1 MYLAFA
7 ASAFQT
13 QLAYRGQVWALALG
27 YFINI
32 SAKVA
37 IWTALFAGHASVDG
51 VTLAQMVTYA
61 IIAGS
66 VDVSWHWEQFVQ
78 KVGTQIKSGDVAV
91 YLLKPLRYPVM
102 LFSSECGS
110 LGFGL
115 IALVV
120 PVTIISGL
128 LYGFAPPPTAMH
140 GLLFLAMWALGFLIL
155 FLLAGIAAL
164 LSFWLLTTFALEWML
179 MALLAALSG
188 RIVPLWFYPEQAAAV
203 LKYLPFAWIAFH
215 PTAVYLGEIEAGE
228 AIGLLAIGAAWVVVL
243 TGILVFLWSRA
254 SRRLVVQ
261 GG

>member
-61 IIAGS
+61 IVAGS

-115 IALVV
+115 IALVL
-120 PVTIISGL
+120 PVTIIAGL

-140 GLLFLAMWALGFLIL
+140 GVLFVAMWALGFLIR
-155 FLLAGIAAL
+155 
-164 LSFWLLTTFALEWML
+164 ALERRTL
-179 MALLAALSG
+179 VI
-188 RIVPLWFYPEQAAAV
+188 R
-203 LKYLPFAWIAFH
+203 LK
-215 PTAVYLGEIEAGE
+215 GEEDNADE
-228 AIGLLAIGAAWVVVL
+228 
-243 TGILVFLWSRA
+243 R
-254 SRRLVVQ
+254 
-261 GG
+261 

>member
-37 IWTALFAGHASVDG
+37 IWTAVFAGHGSVDG
-51 VTLAQMVTYA
+51 VSLAQMVTYA

-66 VDVSWHWEQFVQ
+66 IDVGWHWERFIQTI
-78 KVGTQIKSGDVAV
+78 GAQIKSGDVAV
-91 YLLKPLRYPVM
+91 YLLKPLHYPAM
-102 LFSSECGS
+102 LFSSECGN
-110 LGFGL
+110 LGFG
-115 IALVV
+115 IVALVV
-120 PVTIISGL
+120 PMTIVTGL
-128 LYGFAPPPTAMH
+128 LYGFAPPPTVLH
-140 GLLFLAMWALGFLIL
+140 GMLFIVMWAVGFVIL

-164 LSFWLLTTFALEWML
+164 LSFWLLTTFALEWIL
-179 MALLAALSG
+179 TALLAVLSG

-203 LKYLPFAWIAFH
+203 LKYLPFAWVAFH
-215 PTAVYLGEIEAGE
+215 PTAVYVGQVGIDEAVRLLVLGI
-228 AIGLLAIGAAWVVVL
+228 AWVVVL
-243 TGILVFLWSRA
+243 AGGIVLLWSRA
-254 SRRLVVQ
+254 SRRLIVQ